1 MRHIG
6 WLTLLLLAAPFVST
20 EAAVSPAI
28 PRGFCDMRTVTRG
41 LWCEKCYKVIDLKE
55 LKKLKKKTC
64 PTCDGTITAVQLC
77 VKPTYLCIKS
87 PRPNPTRC
95 RCCKKTIIKLNFSRI
110 VLRCTKC
117 GKEGTTTRCT
127 EPVCRSKG
135 FRRKR
140 ACLKTGA
147 PPHSTPSKR

>member
-6 WLTLLLLAAPFVST
+6 WFTLLLLVAPFVST

-28 PRGFCDMRTVTRG
+28 PRGLCDMRNIQKG

-64 PTCDGTITAVQLC
+64 PTCDGKITAPQFC

-87 PRPNPTRC
+87 PRPKPNRC
-95 RCCKKTIIKLNFSRI
+95 KCCKKTIVKLNYSLI
-110 VLRCTKC
+110 VLRCTGC
-117 GKEGTTTRCT
+117 GKEGSTTRCT
-127 EPVCRSKG
+127 EPVCRAKG
-135 FRRKR
+135 RRRKR
-140 ACLKTGA
+140 ACKKTGS
-147 PPHSTPSKR
+147 PPHNTP